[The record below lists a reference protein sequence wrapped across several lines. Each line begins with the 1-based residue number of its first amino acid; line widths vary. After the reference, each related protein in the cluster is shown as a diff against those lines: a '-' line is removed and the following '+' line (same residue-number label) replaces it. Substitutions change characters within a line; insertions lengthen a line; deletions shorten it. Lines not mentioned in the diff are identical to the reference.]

1 MLCFGGGVL
10 LATVM
15 MHMLG
20 EVRES
25 LEIATEK
32 GKLPKDLE
40 YPFAELM
47 VGLGT
52 DKISLRIKNR
62 IGKLVKLSSLDQTLS
77 SRLSPKTNLFVQNQK
92 NNPTT

>member
-1 MLCFGGGVL
+1 ML

-32 GKLPKDLE
+32 GMLPKDLE

-47 VGLGT
+47 VGLGSE
-52 DKISLRIKNR
+52 KISISLRIKNR
-62 IGKLVKLSSLDQTLS
+62 IGKLIQLSSS
-77 SRLSPKTNLFVQNQK
+77 KPNLIL
-92 NNPTT
+92 

>member
-62 IGKLVKLSSLDQTLS
+62 IGKLVKLSS
-77 SRLSPKTNLFVQNQK
+77 SRPNLIL
-92 NNPTT
+92 